1 MDSEK
6 IIIPQSLY
14 DQMIEHGRV
23 TLPYE
28 ACGMFSG
35 NNQKI
40 KSFWPLENESKSD
53 RRFFVSKKVVEE
65 TIQKVK
71 ELDQQIV
78 AIYHTHPST
87 APIPSIYDIKHHVDH
102 DVKMVII
109 SYKTKS
115 AITKWYRIID
125 STYEECLFLI
135 DQSR

>member
-14 DQMIEHGRV
+14 DQMIEHGKV

-40 KSFWPLENESKSD
+40 KSCWPLENESKSD

-65 TIQKVK
+65 TIQKAK
-71 ELDQQIV
+71 ELDEQIL

-87 APIPSIYDIKHHVDH
+87 APIPSIDDIKYHVDH

-115 AITKWYRIID
+115 AITKWYRIMD